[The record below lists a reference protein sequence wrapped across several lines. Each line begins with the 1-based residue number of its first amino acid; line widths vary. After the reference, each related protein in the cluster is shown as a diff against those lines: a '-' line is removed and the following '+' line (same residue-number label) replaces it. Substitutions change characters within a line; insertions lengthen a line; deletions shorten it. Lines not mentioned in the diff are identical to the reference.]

1 MPLDTGYIRK
11 KLTPAPIRAWLRLR
25 IDRKTAREFSGLS
38 VKQTFEKIYAEG
50 WWGHYR
56 AERLEFD
63 SGKSSHLSYFLEAY
77 IHAIHAVKSSNP
89 EIATVLDL
97 GCGDFNVGRQI
108 APQFSTYAGVD
119 IVKSLIDRNQALY
132 GRDSTTFLCC
142 DITKD
147 KLPDADLILIRQVLQ
162 HLSNDDILAF
172 LKNIQGK
179 YRHLIISET
188 LHKSWRFTPNKDI
201 PTGSGVMFHKK
212 IGVVL
217 DKPPFNLKHT
227 EKRILCEPRLGRKFV
242 TTLYYRLE

>member
-25 IDRKTAREFSGLS
+25 NDRKTAREFSGLS

-77 IHAIHAVKSSNP
+77 IHAIQAVKSSNP
-89 EIATVLDL
+89 EIETVLDL

-132 GRDSTTFLCC
+132 GRDSTAFLCC

-147 KLPDADLILIRQVLQ
+147 KLPDADLILIIQVLQ

-179 YRHLIISET
+179 YRHLIITET

-201 PTGSGVMFHKK
+201 PAGPGVRFHKK
-212 IGVVL
+212 SGVVL

-227 EKRILCEPRLGRKFV
+227 EKRILCEPRLGREFV